1 MNRRVDGGR
10 IRRLLLADSGEDEGE
25 EKEGGTRR
33 AASASLWQDQ
43 HDLYL
48 QDLLS
53 FEEGWRDED
62 EVEEDGTKS
71 DDDSSPPS
79 SSSPS
84 SFLHH
89 PLRIRFESSELDAWA
104 SLSPE
109 YALRVQYLTH
119 RVLPSMSQIWS
130 SALRVVPVS
139 GLLRIDRDWCPFGDP
154 DHPSFGVD
162 GGGRGM
168 EDVDLLVYLTANGE
182 ACGGGDDDY
191 GSDGLYRSGGDR
203 DKGMGGSGGGG
214 NGDDGDDGYGSDGLY
229 RSGGD
234 GDGDE
239 GKGSGGGGGGGNGV
253 LASAVSCFW
262 DQYDRPVAGNIDF
275 CLGTVELGR
284 ESDDMDRPGGD
295 SPSSASSGTTAS
307 RVDGGSRRR
316 EDRADEKK
324 EKESSSDRL
333 LEMAVGTATHEFAH
347 ILGIT
352 SADLLYYYDWR
363 TGLPRTPDPVMKRV
377 QCVGRLSGGGAA
389 ASEAWEDHYVP
400 LETTLKP
407 GRTPGGALYYEITTP
422 TVAQV
427 VRNQFDCP
435 SATGARLENQPTSG
449 DCFGNHFDERL
460 FFSENMSPVLAGIP
474 EVMLSSLTLATLR
487 DTGWYVPDFSVAR
500 VSPFGNGAGCDFLY
514 EDCLDRD
521 WGGALTPS
529 SEGYFC
535 NQMYGFDDKGK
546 FAGGYGCDPTHTHVS
561 ICDLVDYGTLRVPY
575 DPPPAEYRYFD
586 GDSGEGD
593 DYDGG
598 GRARWGGLM
607 ETADFCPTFSID
619 PISCEDVVRLG
630 GGEEGEKRRSQEGS
644 AFSPHRHPFPNLKGE
659 AAEIES
665 RWTTTSTSQGLSS
678 PRCFDTDNAPR
689 PICLEATCDPI
700 GRRITVHAGP
710 DLSWICEYS
719 GQKHNLS
726 LSGGGGGGGGEG
738 KVLLSSTPS
747 SSSFICPR
755 FSSLCPDVECPSNCA
770 GAGTC
775 VRSSSSSSSSS
786 STRDGTAPGCSCFD
800 RSDDTPG
807 CWRSSSYGLGS
818 VPPRG
823 EPDGGWGTT
832 TTTTRVAAGGA
843 RNGAGKATTVAVA
856 GLILFLSILSN
867 GFGTL
872 SDNKGWGHI

>member
-1 MNRRVDGGR
+1 MDPRGGGGESGGRGIREGFGTENTEMRGTGVGGGSGRATSRSGSGRQRRVPPPRASSNCGIGGDDGKNEVPRPPNLPKSRTLLGRAASTSALLLLLCSPSRLSMSASASASEHDGTHPLLLRLGLSHPGEIRRSLRPESRPPMRREDVDPTKPVDAVRYVRYGYRDGEEEGEGDDEGEGRGGEGSGHRRRRHPYDAPAEAGLNRRVDGGR
-10 IRRLLLADSGEDEGE
+10 IRRLLLADSGEDEDEDE

-33 AASASLWQDQ
+33 TARRVASASLWQDQ

-214 NGDDGDDGYGSDGLY
+214 NGDDGDDGYGSDELY

-598 GRARWGGLM
+598 GEGKMGRPDGNGRLLPDVQHRSHIVRRRG
-607 ETADFCPTFSID
+607 
-619 PISCEDVVRLG
+619 PIGRRRG
-630 GGEEGEKRRSQEGS
+630 GGEEEE
-644 AFSPHRHPFPNLKGE
+644 
-659 AAEIES
+659 ES
-665 RWTTTSTSQGLSS
+665 GRERVLAPSS
-678 PRCFDTDNAPR
+678 PVPE
-689 PICLEATCDPI
+689 PQGG
-700 GRRITVHAGP
+700 GRR
-710 DLSWICEYS
+710 D
-719 GQKHNLS
+719 
-726 LSGGGGGGGGEG
+726 
-738 KVLLSSTPS
+738 
-747 SSSFICPR
+747 
-755 FSSLCPDVECPSNCA
+755 
-770 GAGTC
+770 
-775 VRSSSSSSSSS
+775 
-786 STRDGTAPGCSCFD
+786 
-800 RSDDTPG
+800 
-807 CWRSSSYGLGS
+807 
-818 VPPRG
+818 
-823 EPDGGWGTT
+823 
-832 TTTTRVAAGGA
+832 
-843 RNGAGKATTVAVA
+843 
-856 GLILFLSILSN
+856 
-867 GFGTL
+867 
-872 SDNKGWGHI
+872 